1 MRRAASATVRVIGPT
16 VSCGMTRYDVP
27 VRGTRPGVL
36 RTPTR
41 LQNDD
46 GTRIEPPQ
54 SVPSPAAA
62 RLAATAAPV
71 PALEPPGSR
80 SRSWGLRVSPVFD
93 EYENHD
99 VAQSGS
105 AVL

>member
-1 MRRAASATVRVIGPT
+1 MRVIGPT
-16 VSCGMTRYDVP
+16 VSCGITRYEVP
-27 VRGTRPGVL
+27 VRGITPGVL

-54 SVPSPAAA
+54 SVPRPIAA

-71 PALEPPGSR
+71 PELEPPASR
-80 SRSWGLRVSPVFD
+80 LVSYGLRVSLVSD
-93 EYENHD
+93 E
-99 VAQSGS
+99 
-105 AVL
+105 